1 VRPAATKGKAL
12 VVGLGG
18 LGCPAA
24 LVLARAGVGL
34 LGLADGDRVELS
46 NLHRQLLHTVADL
59 GGDKVTSAAHKLER
73 FDPPLP
79 LRLHPDRLDAGNAA
93 AILAEYDV
101 TVDATDDAA
110 TKFLLNDAAVLAR
123 RPLVHA
129 GVVGFRGQLMTIVP
143 GETACLR
150 CVFPSVPATE
160 EPTCHEA
167 GILGPIAGV
176 VGALQAEEALRCLA
190 GTPGLAGRLLT
201 FDFRRFRFRE
211 VGLSRSFGCPVCAS
225 VGAIRSADARV
236 PFTPG
241 ATPSQENR

>member
-1 VRPAATKGKAL
+1 VTNGKAL

-46 NLHRQLLHTVADL
+46 NLHRQLLHTVADV
-59 GGDKVTSAAHKLER
+59 GRDKVESAAHDLGR
-73 FDPPLP
+73 LDPPPP
-79 LRLHPDRLDAGNAA
+79 LRLHPARLDAGNAA

-101 TVDATDDAA
+101 TIDATDSAA
-110 TKFLLNDAAVLAR
+110 TKFLLNDAAVRAR

-129 GVVGFRGQLMTIVP
+129 GVVGFRGQLMTILP

-150 CVFPSVPATE
+150 CVFPSAPVME
-160 EPTCHEA
+160 EPSCREA

-176 VGALQAEEALRCLA
+176 VGAFQAEEALRCLSGA
-190 GTPGLAGRLLT
+190 PGAAGRLLT
-201 FDFRRFRFRE
+201 FDFRRLRFRE
-211 VGLSRSFGCPVCAS
+211 IGVSRSLECPACGSLGAFPSAS
-225 VGAIRSADARV
+225 AGADSTSDFMAC
-236 PFTPG
+236 
-241 ATPSQENR
+241 QENR